1 VPLILNNINYTKRMD
16 RLTELQGYIDDLGRL
31 FYTSIGAIQRD
42 APPANL
48 GLLPKVEKK
57 DKGKLNII

>member
-1 VPLILNNINYTKRMD
+1 MD
-16 RLTELQGYIDDLGRL
+16 RLTELQSYIDDLGRL

-48 GLLPKVEKK
+48 GLVPKVEKK
-57 DKGKLNII
+57 PKGMK

>member
-1 VPLILNNINYTKRMD
+1 MD
-16 RLTELQGYIDDLGRL
+16 RLTELQSYIDDLARL

-48 GLLPKVEKK
+48 GLFPKVEKK
-57 DKGKLNII
+57 PKGR